1 MKKKELRK
9 RLRKLG
15 FRWDDYNLNGVFFYV
30 YTGYDLKH
38 KNGRWEVY
46 YIERTIRNLV
56 GIFEKEEDACDF
68 FYKSYIQVFGNSK
81 YRNSA
86 FQIKFIAFLRVFNIV
101 LAGVVILYFVY
112 SFFNG

>member
-30 YTGYDLKH
+30 YTGYVLKH

-68 FYKSYIQVFGNSK
+68 FISLIYKFLEIQ
-81 YRNSA
+81 
-86 FQIKFIAFLRVFNIV
+86 NIE
-101 LAGVVILYFVY
+101 ILLFKL
-112 SFFNG
+112 SL